1 MSRLLHAAAR
11 GARIQTYGSEYREYG
26 DSHSWAEITRISLEE
41 FDHNY
46 YRIHPED
53 VHLQYGPVSTALR
66 EMAEDPALWTSKC
79 WKWSIASSAAN
90 EFTIYFDSRTG
101 EPDYPL
107 FYLFLAEF
115 LADEGI

>member
-11 GARIQTYGSEYREYG
+11 GARIQGRWVDDTPQWHTVRKVYLVEDLPYQ
-26 DSHSWAEITRISLEE
+26 
-41 FDHNY
+41 
-46 YRIHPED
+46 RIHPED
-53 VHLQYGPVSTALR
+53 AHLAYGPISTELR
-66 EMAEDPALWTSKC
+66 AMAEQYV
-79 WKWSIASSAAN
+79 WSTRWENQLANGAAN

-115 LADEGI
+115 LADSGL